1 MRGYRG
7 YYKKPKPGHIMPHQM
22 AKDEVVTFRATK
34 NLNDTPKSFLLDNDA
49 DPKISEFFPCQYCSG
64 NNSGIY
70 TIPRWLYSRKKR
82 ENPEFWDGVQ
92 IIE

>member
-7 YYKKPKPGHIMPHQM
+7 YYKKPKGHIMPLQM

-49 DPKISEFFPCQYCSG
+49 DPKTSEFFPRSCCSG
-64 NNSGIY
+64 NNNGIY

-82 ENPEFWDGVQ
+82 ENPEFWAGVQ

>member
-7 YYKKPKPGHIMPHQM
+7 YYKKPKLGHIMPHQM
-22 AKDEVVTFRATK
+22 PKDQVVTFRATK
-34 NLNDTPKSFLLDNDA
+34 NINDTQKSFLLDNDA
-49 DPKISEFFPCQYCSG
+49 DPKISEFFARSCCSG
-64 NNSGIY
+64 NNNGIY

-82 ENPEFWDGVQ
+82 ENPEFWAGVQ

>member
-1 MRGYRG
+1 
-7 YYKKPKPGHIMPHQM
+7 MPHQM

-34 NLNDTPKSFLLDNDA
+34 NLNDTPKSYLLDNDA
-49 DPKISEFFPCQYCSG
+49 HPKTSEFFPRSCCSG
-64 NNSGIY
+64 NNNGIY

-82 ENPEFWDGVQ
+82 ENPEFWAGVQ

>member
-1 MRGYRG
+1 
-7 YYKKPKPGHIMPHQM
+7 MPHQM

-34 NLNDTPKSFLLDNDA
+34 NLNDTPKSFLLDNA
-49 DPKISEFFPCQYCSG
+49 AAPKISEFFARSCCSG
-64 NNSGIY
+64 NNNGIY

-82 ENPEFWDGVQ
+82 ENPEFWAGVQ